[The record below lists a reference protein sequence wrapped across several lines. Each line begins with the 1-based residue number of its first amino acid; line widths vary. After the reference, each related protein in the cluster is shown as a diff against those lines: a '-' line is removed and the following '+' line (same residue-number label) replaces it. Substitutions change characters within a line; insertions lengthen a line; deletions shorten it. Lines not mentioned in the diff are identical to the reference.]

1 MTEKS
6 PKVIH
11 ARHPKGSR
19 EDLTKWD
26 KTKRAA
32 SRLGVAAI
40 CAIPPADLAL
50 SDAVGLKIYT
60 GINDAIE
67 LENKAAER
75 TLEVGANSGVIM
87 FEVMGIGMVVARN
100 RRMRTIFGRYDEY
113 LEEKYEDMSLPRKA
127 VSYTVN
133 SPLLALATAGKG
145 VEKVGTAL
153 DNKTDNKIISTVGKG
168 IVDIGTTNVIG
179 TNGVIMQEV
188 VSGKPPSTKRIAWLG
203 AAMTGSWMGLAEG
216 LRGAYGKFPTIRPPM
231 DFLGNVF
238 NTLTTVDAIRPW
250 ETPVAS
256 ITMGSIA
263 VGLAVSGHNLNK
275 YVEKKE
281 AEEASAAKEKS
292 V

>member
-1 MTEKS
+1 MTHKS
-6 PKVIH
+6 TGVIKEI
-11 ARHPKGSR
+11 HPKRNHEG
-19 EDLTKWD
+19 LTKWD
-26 KTKRAA
+26 RTKRTA

-60 GINDAIE
+60 EVNEAIE
-67 LENKAAER
+67 HDNKTVER

-87 FEVMGIGMVVARN
+87 FEVMGLGMVVARN

-127 VSYTVN
+127 VSYTVS
-133 SPLLALATAGKG
+133 SPLMALAAAGKG
-145 VEKVGTAL
+145 IEKVGTVIDKA
-153 DNKTDNKIISTVGKG
+153 DNKVVSAVGKG
-168 IVDIGTTNVIG
+168 IIDIGTTNVMG

-203 AAMTGSWMGLAEG
+203 AAMTGSWMGIAEG
-216 LRGAYGKFPTIRPPM
+216 VRTAYDRFPVIRPSINAM
-231 DFLGNVF
+231 GDAF

-281 AEEASAAKEKS
+281 AEEASTSE
-292 V
+292 